1 MASLFGSG
9 VNPPNFQPVNLT
21 GSLQSKGMGIANQ
34 YANAD
39 SGLSTNETE
48 AQAGNVLDVSTQ
60 QAEMNNQLANLY
72 ARDQLTAQAQ
82 NNSGLIAGLGSFGAL
97 LGGL

>member
-9 VNPPNFQPVNLT
+9 VGTPNFQPVDLT

-34 YANAD
+34 YANAN

-48 AQAGNVLDVSTQ
+48 AQAGNVLDVGTQ
-60 QAEMNNQLANLY
+60 QADMNNQLANLI
-72 ARDQLTAQAQ
+72 ARDQLTSEQQ

-97 LGGL
+97 LGG